1 MLADSGVVLK
11 CCRKDDRGVLLF
23 FTWLWDQGR
32 RDVLVS
38 GDWHGNTLLHK
49 V

>member
-1 MLADSGVVLK
+1 M
-11 CCRKDDRGVLLF
+11 LLF

-49 V
+49 VQIDTAHRAKEGTRKTRP